1 MLAATILHSLSAVCV
16 LLIVIGFGVFLA
28 RKGWFD
34 APSHRGIV
42 SKLVNAHTKSK
53 HFRSSKGRLA
63 QLVQSICLTSRG
75 SAVRIRQR
83 PLEIFIRRWS
93 CK

>member
-34 APSHRGIV
+34 APSFLN
-42 SKLVNAHTKSK
+42 SSTPL
-53 HFRSSKGRLA
+53 FRASSFILLSLSFR
-63 QLVQSICLTSRG
+63 TG
-75 SAVRIRQR
+75 S
-83 PLEIFIRRWS
+83 FITY
-93 CK
+93 

>member
-34 APSHRGIV
+34 APSHRGNGLSFV
-42 SKLVNAHTKSK
+42 TCLKT
-53 HFRSSKGRLA
+53 RRL
-63 QLVQSICLTSRG
+63 QCGTPIRTVQNPQRF
-75 SAVRIRQR
+75 RQR
-83 PLEIFIRRWS
+83 FFTFLQTPA
-93 CK
+93 

>member
-34 APSHRGIV
+34 APSNRGVV
-42 SKLVNAHTKSK
+42 SKLVNAALASCFIPLFLS
-53 HFRSSKGRLA
+53 FR
-63 QLVQSICLTSRG
+63 TG
-75 SAVRIRQR
+75 S
-83 PLEIFIRRWS
+83 FITY
-93 CK
+93 

>member
-42 SKLVNAHTKSK
+42 SKLVNAA
-53 HFRSSKGRLA
+53 LA
-63 QLVQSICLTSRG
+63 CFL
-75 SAVRIRQR
+75 
-83 PLEIFIRRWS
+83 F
-93 CK
+93 

>member
-42 SKLVNAHTKSK
+42 SKDSLNISPAVFS
-53 HFRSSKGRLA
+53 FRTNDRSVLFWVIRSWSWHGNH
-63 QLVQSICLTSRG
+63 LT
-75 SAVRIRQR
+75 
-83 PLEIFIRRWS
+83 
-93 CK
+93 

>member
-42 SKLVNAHTKSK
+42 SKLVNA
-53 HFRSSKGRLA
+53 FRASSFILLSLSFR
-63 QLVQSICLTSRG
+63 TG
-75 SAVRIRQR
+75 S
-83 PLEIFIRRWS
+83 FITY
-93 CK
+93 

>member
-42 SKLVNAHTKSK
+42 SKLVNAVTN
-53 HFRSSKGRLA
+53 GIDILDVL
-63 QLVQSICLTSRG
+63 QLYH
-75 SAVRIRQR
+75 
-83 PLEIFIRRWS
+83 
-93 CK
+93 CKIYQLLQLLD

>member
-42 SKLVNAHTKSK
+42 SKLVNAALPCFLFYFVISKFSHGELYNLFLSLTPKSL
-53 HFRSSKGRLA
+53 GP
-63 QLVQSICLTSRG
+63 QSAFG
-75 SAVRIRQR
+75 
-83 PLEIFIRRWS
+83 FN
-93 CK
+93 